1 MIWYICFCCAW
12 IVVCGHIIVQPKS
25 RFMSVFSVNHSW
37 KTAFSILSDPVYLD
51 GLMPCILGIQHF
63 RLVFRRG
70 LVMVLSP
77 NKIITSVIW
86 LLVLIWQYIFMT
98 SHPLHHGLK
107 VLIHLQ
113 RYSVAR
119 ELGWGWGL
127 RGTKSLPI
135 QNWIGRDLILL
146 NPLLTVQILRKFVFL
161 PLRAIWIPSF

>member
-1 MIWYICFCCAW
+1 
-12 IVVCGHIIVQPKS
+12 
-25 RFMSVFSVNHSW
+25 
-37 KTAFSILSDPVYLD
+37 
-51 GLMPCILGIQHF
+51 
-63 RLVFRRG
+63 
-70 LVMVLSP
+70 MVLSH

-119 ELGWGWGL
+119 ELGWGL

-135 QNWIGRDLILL
+135 QN
-146 NPLLTVQILRKFVFL
+146 
-161 PLRAIWIPSF
+161 